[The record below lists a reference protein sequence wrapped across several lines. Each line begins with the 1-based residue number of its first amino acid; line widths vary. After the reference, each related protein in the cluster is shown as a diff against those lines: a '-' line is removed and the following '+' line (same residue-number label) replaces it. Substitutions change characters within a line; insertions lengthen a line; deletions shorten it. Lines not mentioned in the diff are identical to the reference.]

1 MKGYLLS
8 KFQYKAG
15 LMEKLAMQAHHTL
28 PSMECYEDSIGFQ
41 NVGARVRGGFQPTKE
56 ASLRNPQTNFHLKT
70 GFYMRP

>member
-1 MKGYLLS
+1 
-8 KFQYKAG
+8 
-15 LMEKLAMQAHHTL
+15 MQAHHTL